1 MSPDSSEDENPS
13 QPTENGNQ
21 QEHTTSDHQDIPASL
36 QQERTIPEPP
46 VTQPLTQLSAKDEQW
61 KADQRENWIR
71 QLRPQWA
78 LVWVSIGA
86 VIAAVITLITATK
99 KTLIAPSSH
108 PF

>member
-1 MSPDSSEDENPS
+1 MSPDCSEDENPS
-13 QPTENGNQ
+13 QPTVNGNQ
-21 QEHTTSDHQDIPASL
+21 QEHTTSDHQDIPSSL
-36 QQERTIPEPP
+36 QQRTIAEPP
-46 VTQPLTQLSAKDEQW
+46 VTQPLTQPSAKDEQW

-99 KTLIAPSSH
+99 NTLIAPSSH

>member
-78 LVWVSIGA
+78 LVWVSM
-86 VIAAVITLITATK
+86 V
-99 KTLIAPSSH
+99 P
-108 PF
+108 

>member
-1 MSPDSSEDENPS
+1 MSPDCSEDENPS
-13 QPTENGNQ
+13 QPTVSGNQ
-21 QEHTTSDHQDIPASL
+21 QEHTTSDHQDIPSSL
-36 QQERTIPEPP
+36 QQRTIAEPP
-46 VTQPLTQLSAKDEQW
+46 VTQPSAKDEQW

-99 KTLIAPSSH
+99 NTLIAPSSH